1 MSFRITPIGSLKINS
16 LIMIDDEPCKIV
28 STDKSKPGKH
38 GSAKVRVVAIGVFD
52 SVKRS
57 VVNSVDTN
65 VNSPIVGKKVAQVIS
80 LSDTIQLMDSETYE
94 MFETEFPSDKE
105 LKNKIVEG
113 ADIEYWEIAGKTKLM
128 RVR

>member
-1 MSFRITPIGSLKINS
+1 
-16 LIMIDDEPCKIV
+16 MIDDEPCKIV

>member
-1 MSFRITPIGSLKINS
+1 MSFRITQIGSLKINS

-28 STDKSKPGKH
+28 STEKSKPGKH

-57 VVNSVDTN
+57 IVHSVDTN
-65 VNSPIVGKKVAQVIS
+65 VESPIVGKKVAQVIS
-80 LSDTIQLMDSETYE
+80 LTDTIQLMDSETYE
-94 MFETEFPSDKE
+94 MFETEFPSDTE

-113 ADIEYWEIAGKTKLM
+113 ADVEYWDIAGKTKLM

>member
-1 MSFRITPIGSLKINS
+1 MSFRITQIGSLKINS
-16 LIMIDDEPCKIV
+16 LIMIDGEPCKIV

-38 GSAKVRVVAIGVFD
+38 GSSKVRVVAIGVFD

-57 VVNSVDTN
+57 VVNNTN
-65 VNSPIVGKKVAQVIS
+65 TNINSPIVGKKVAQVIS

-113 ADIEYWEIAGKTKLM
+113 VDIEYWEIAGKTKLV

>member
-1 MSFRITPIGSLKINS
+1 MSFRITQIGSLKINS
-16 LIMIDDEPCKIV
+16 LIMIDGEPCKIV

-38 GSAKVRVVAIGVFD
+38 GSSKVRVVAIGVFD

-57 VVNSVDTN
+57 VVNNTN
-65 VNSPIVGKKVAQVIS
+65 TNINSPIVGKKVAQVIS

-113 ADIEYWEIAGKTKLM
+113 VDIEYWEIAGKTKLM

>member
-1 MSFRITPIGSLKINS
+1 MSFRITQIGSLKINS

-94 MFETEFPSDKE
+94 MFETEFPSDTE

>member
-1 MSFRITPIGSLKINS
+1 
-16 LIMIDDEPCKIV
+16 
-28 STDKSKPGKH
+28 
-38 GSAKVRVVAIGVFD
+38 
-52 SVKRS
+52 
-57 VVNSVDTN
+57 
-65 VNSPIVGKKVAQVIS
+65 
-80 LSDTIQLMDSETYE
+80 MDSETYE